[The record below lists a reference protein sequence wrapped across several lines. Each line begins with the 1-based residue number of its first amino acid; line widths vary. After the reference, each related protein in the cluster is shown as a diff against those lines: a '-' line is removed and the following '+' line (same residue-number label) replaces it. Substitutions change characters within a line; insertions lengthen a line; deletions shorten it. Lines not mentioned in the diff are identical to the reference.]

1 MAIYLLSINK
11 YKGLLS
17 PCENLRLNIEVSTL
31 QSLNDNA
38 YIKKL
43 KNDSDGTFLM
53 SLNQKY
59 APIPVHLDRDDF
71 RIFGKVCR
79 ATR

>member
-1 MAIYLLSINK
+1 MISISFMILKATLSSRSMDMINICA
-11 YKGLLS
+11 LS
-17 PCENLRLNIEVSTL
+17 PSPAALSR
-31 QSLNDNA
+31 
-38 YIKKL
+38 IKAL
-43 KNDSDGTFLM
+43 TFLI